1 MLRDDA
7 AVATLTGDDLGTSDD
22 LGDPGGGRET
32 IPRAFR
38 KKMPFGRGAVLVVGD
53 RSHIVGIADLS
64 VSGAYLRTRLP
75 VRIGDEHILKLFLLP
90 ERAEMRLRARVV
102 RVSVD
107 RDESHNH
114 PRGVAVQ
121 FVDPSPGAL
130 ARLQTYLGV
139 RSSTS

>member
-7 AVATLTGDDLGTSDD
+7 AVATLAGDD

-75 VRIGDEHILKLFLLP
+75 VRVGEEHILKLFLLP

-107 RDESHNH
+107 RDESHDH

-121 FVDPSPGAL
+121 FVDPSPGAH
-130 ARLQTYLGV
+130 ARLEAYLGV
-139 RSSTS
+139 R